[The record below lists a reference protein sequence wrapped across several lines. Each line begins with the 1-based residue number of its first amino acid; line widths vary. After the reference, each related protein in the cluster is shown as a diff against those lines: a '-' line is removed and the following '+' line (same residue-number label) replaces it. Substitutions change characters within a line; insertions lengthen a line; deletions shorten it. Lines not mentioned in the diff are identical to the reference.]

1 VLAVDLSTLDTPDL
15 LLARDFVIALF
26 IGALVGIEREYSGAE
41 EEPQFGGL
49 RTFILCA
56 LFGAL
61 AGALAVPERPP
72 LLLVA
77 GLLGLV
83 ALLAVTTWIEGRET
97 RQVPGITTE
106 VAAAVT
112 YLLGGAVTLGHPE
125 VAVMLAIA
133 TSAVLTFKA
142 PLHATVRSMGHEDIV
157 AGLKLLA
164 ATFIVL
170 PLIPDRVLD
179 PWGALNPFRLWL
191 LVLFIAALSLIG
203 YAAVRLLGA
212 RRGYLLTGLAGG
224 LVSSTAVTL
233 TFARRGRE
241 APAVNDALMSGL
253 VLAWGIMFIRMAV
266 EVAVVNATLL
276 PMLVAPLAAMTVA
289 SAALLVHYHR
299 RAGHAASDAG
309 EAPAVALRNP
319 FRLTAAV
326 QFGLLFAAILLL
338 VRLVE
343 AHLPPGALFAV
354 AALAGATDVDAI
366 TLSLAELAR
375 GDLDHRSAVLGIL
388 AAAWANTAVKCAL
401 VMALGGAGLRR
412 RALLVAGITVL
423 AGVAA
428 FAATG

>member
-1 VLAVDLSTLDTPDL
+1 VDIPTLDAPDL

-26 IGALVGIEREYSGAE
+26 IGALVGVEREYSGAE

-61 AGALAVPERPP
+61 AGALAVPDRAP

-83 ALLAVTTWIEGRET
+83 ALLAVTTWIEGRQT
-97 RQVPGITTE
+97 RRVPGITTE

-125 VAVMLAIA
+125 IAVMLAIA
-133 TSAVLTFKA
+133 TSAVLAFKA
-142 PLHATVRSMGHEDIV
+142 PLHAAVRAMGREDIV

-170 PLIPDRVLD
+170 PLVPDRVLD
-179 PWGALNPFRLWL
+179 PWGTLNPFKLWL
-191 LVLFIAALSLIG
+191 LVLFIAVLSLIG
-203 YAAVRLLGA
+203 YVAVRVLGA

-241 APAVNDALMSGL
+241 APGVDDALMSGI
-253 VLAWGIMFIRMAV
+253 VLAWGIMFIRVAV
-266 EVAVVNATLL
+266 EVAVVHTALL
-276 PMLVAPLAAMTVA
+276 VPLAVPLAAMTVA
-289 SAALLVHYHR
+289 SAVLLAHHHR
-299 RAGHAASDAG
+299 RAAGAANG
-309 EAPAVALRNP
+309 TGPAPSVALRNP
-319 FRLTAAV
+319 FRLTAAI

-338 VRLVE
+338 VQLVQ
-343 AHLPPGALFAV
+343 AHLPPGALFAL

-375 GDLDHRSAVLGIL
+375 GDLDERSAVLAIL

-401 VMALGGAGLRR
+401 VMTLGGAGLRR
-412 RALLVAGITVL
+412 RAVVAAGVIVMAGLVAS
-423 AGVAA
+423 
-428 FAATG
+428 AATL